1 MRTLFLF
8 LTVISILAGCN
19 TAKEATKDNTV
30 LSITHGTSFG
40 HCRGYCIKEIHFSGS
55 SLDYKEISRDS
66 VNFPVKETN
75 EKFTQGQLDELAAQ
89 IDWKKWE
96 ALDSVIGCPD
106 CADRGAEYLILII
119 STEKGT
125 KKVLYDAHSTPE
137 GLETILKTI
146 REKRRVFERQEQNK
160 GE

>member
-8 LTVISILAGCN
+8 LTIISILAGCN
-19 TAKEATKDNTV
+19 TAKETSKTNAV
-30 LSITHGTSFG
+30 LSIVHVTSFG
-40 HCRGYCIKEIHFSGS
+40 HCRGYCIKEIHFSAS

-66 VNFPVKETN
+66 TNFPVKATN
-75 EKFTQGQLDELAAQ
+75 EKFTQTQLDELAAQ

-106 CADRGAEYLILII
+106 CADRGAEYLIVN
-119 STEKGT
+119 TEKGS
-125 KKVLYDAHSTPE
+125 KKVMYDAYSTPE
-137 GLETILKTI
+137 GLENILKTI
-146 REKRRVFERQEQNK
+146 REKRRVFERQEENN

>member
-8 LTVISILAGCN
+8 LAVISILAGCN
-19 TAKEATKDNTV
+19 TAKEASKTNSV
-30 LSITHGTSFG
+30 LSIVHGTSFG
-40 HCRGYCIKEIHFSGS
+40 HCRGYCIKEIHFSAS
-55 SLDYKEISRDS
+55 SLDYKEVSRDT
-66 VNFPVKETN
+66 VNFPVKETT
-75 EKFTQGQLDELAAQ
+75 EKFTQSQLDELATQ

-96 ALDSVIGCPD
+96 ALDSIIGCPD
-106 CADRGAEYLILII
+106 CADRGAEYLII
-119 STEKGT
+119 SSEKGT

-137 GLETILKTI
+137 GLENILKTI